1 MKVELVTKEDLQEF
15 KTELFTELKKLIP
28 PNGKEAAK
36 TWLKSREVRKM
47 LEISPGKLHA
57 LRVSK
62 QLPFVRLG
70 GVIYYDWEDVVGLF
84 EKHKSS

>member
-1 MKVELVTKEDLQEF
+1 MKVELVTKDDLQEF
-15 KTELFTELKKLIP
+15 KAELLAELKKLVT
-28 PNGKEAAK
+28 PNGKETSK
-36 TWLKSREVRKM
+36 SWLKSREVRKM

-70 GVIYYDWEDVVGLF
+70 GVIYYEREDVHRLF
-84 EKHKSS
+84 EKNKSR